1 MNDKFNIKSLLT
13 ELLQFYVSLPL
24 GKQKSDLAVVISM
37 LKSEKTELKTV
48 LLYIQGMIDN
58 ANSVKGADK
67 TLREVNVVFWKHVL
81 RIFLKYLNH

>member
-58 ANSVKGADK
+58 ANSVKGVDK
-67 TLREVNVVFWKHVL
+67 TIREVNVVFWKHVL